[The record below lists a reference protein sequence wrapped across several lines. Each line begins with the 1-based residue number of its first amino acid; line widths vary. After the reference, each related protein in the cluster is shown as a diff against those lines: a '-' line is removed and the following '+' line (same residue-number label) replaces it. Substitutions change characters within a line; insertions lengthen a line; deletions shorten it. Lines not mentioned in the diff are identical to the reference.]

1 MIRRWSYI
9 NSINCG
15 NLISSRAMQKATVD
29 VNMNT
34 LMYLKKKYT
43 PATRLTRKRWARRKH
58 IHNWIPNL
66 NVLRDWARSYR
77 FYKNHNKLVYNQ
89 FFTKHS
95 FLAFNI
101 IGARNSIPALHKG
114 SENLIAG
121 SYTQRLLK
129 YFSAYSNPRLA
140 FFRSF
145 KNSRLLT
152 VSCYSQSELSADST
166 FFEINSPALPL
177 FTDKL
182 TAALPY
188 EIQHDSAGSP
198 ISYQVALFDLAFE
211 AFKTQLLVL
220 YRTLV
225 MLMFIKS

>member
-66 NVLRDWARSYR
+66 NVLRDWAKSYR

-95 FLAFNI
+95 FLAFNL

-114 SENLIAG
+114 SENLITG
-121 SYTQRLLK
+121 SYTRRLLK

-140 FFRSF
+140 FFQSF

-152 VSCYSQSELSADST
+152 VSCYSQPESPLDVT
-166 FFEINSPALPL
+166 FFETNSSALPL

-188 EIQHDSAGSP
+188 ETQRNPTDSP
-198 ISYQVALFDLAFE
+198 ISYQVALFDLTFAV
-211 AFKTQLLVL
+211 FKTQLLAL
-220 YRTLV
+220 YKTLV
-225 MLMFIKS
+225 MLTFIKS